1 MRLPGVERLENRVLF
16 ASGDLDSLFAGG
28 KVVKDLLGNDDYG
41 FAVAVQAD
49 GKVLVGGRAGA
60 AVGGDFGL
68 IRLNADGTPDSTLG
82 NAGVVTLDM
91 GSSFDSAYA
100 ILVQSDGKIILGGET
115 SRSGT
120 SSDFA
125 LARFNANGTLDT
137 TFGTSGKVVTDFA
150 TKNDQLAALALTS
163 DGHIVAAGWATVSG
177 LPQIAVAEYNAS
189 GQLESAF
196 GTGGKTYAALPNG
209 YSRGQAVAILGD
221 GSVVVAGGASSFTTG
236 ETHFAAVKFS
246 ATGALDSTFGASG
259 FAVASVGGDDE
270 TAHAVLVQTDG
281 KLVLAGESYDS
292 NTGGADFAVTRLSAV
307 GAVDSSFGSSGVV
320 RTDFAGDFD
329 QATSAVLQSNGHIVV
344 AGLVTVNGDMHFGVE
359 CLNTDGTLDTSF
371 GGTGMVTI
379 AFRCSD
385 AGNAIAL
392 DAQGR
397 IVVAGYSMDNAGA
410 YDFAVARLIGRVN
423 VAPTANAGGA
433 YTVDANGSVQLNG
446 AGSFDS
452 DGSIVSYEWDFNYD
466 GQTFDADATSA
477 TPTFSA
483 SGLSGVTRTIALR
496 VTDND
501 GATSLVTTTL
511 TVNVLPPPPPP
522 VVDPPPSDPPPVVDP
537 PPIVPAVVGAAVTND
552 PDQIGK
558 QILIVHGTAKCD
570 NIHFKMNR
578 SGFIEVRMNG
588 KCLGKFA
595 NVSKI
600 MAYGEDGSDLIDARL
615 ANVPVNLFGGKGND
629 VLIGSRM
636 IGDTLDGGD
645 GHNVLID
652 RIPKPPK
659 LPPIRKCVL
668 GHQEQRKK

>member
-1 MRLPGVERLENRVLF
+1 
-16 ASGDLDSLFAGG
+16 LDSLFAGG

-49 GKVLVGGRAGA
+49 GKVLVAGRAGA

-68 IRLNADGTPDSTLG
+68 LRLNADGTPDSTFG

-125 LARFNANGTLDT
+125 LARFNADGRLDT

-196 GTGGKTYAALPNG
+196 GTGGITYAVLPNG

-221 GSVVVAGGASSFTTG
+221 GSIVVAGAASSFTTG
-236 ETHFAAVKFS
+236 ETHFAAVRFS
-246 ATGALDSTFGASG
+246 ATGTLDSTFGASG
-259 FAVASVGGDDE
+259 FAIAGVGGDDE

-292 NTGGADFAVTRLSAV
+292 STGGSDFAVTRLSAA

-320 RTDFAGDFD
+320 RTDFAGDCD
-329 QATSAVLQSNGHIVV
+329 QASSAVLQSNGHIVV

-359 CLNTDGTLDTSF
+359 CLNTDGSLDTTF
-371 GGTGMVTI
+371 GGTGMVSI
-379 AFRCSD
+379 AFRSSD
-385 AGNAIAL
+385 AGNAVAL

-433 YTVDANGSVQLNG
+433 YTVDADGSVQLNG
-446 AGSFDS
+446 AGSFDT
-452 DGSIVSYEWDFNYD
+452 DGSIVSYEWDYNYD
-466 GQTFDADATSA
+466 GQTFDADASGA

-501 GATSLVTTTL
+501 GATNVVTTTV

-522 VVDPPPSDPPPVVDP
+522 PAPEPPPASDP
-537 PPIVPAVVGAAVTND
+537 PPIVPAVVGASLADD

-558 QILIVHGTAKCD
+558 KILIVHGTAKCD
-570 NIHFKMNR
+570 HILFCMSR
-578 SGFIEVRMNG
+578 SGLIEVRMNG
-588 KCLGKFA
+588 KLLGKFA

-600 MAYGEDGSDLIDARL
+600 QAYGEDGNDVINARC
-615 ANVPVNLFGGKGND
+615 AKVPVSLFGGKGND
-629 VLIGSRM
+629 ILIGSRQS
-636 IGDTLDGGD
+636 GDLLDGGEGKNHLFD
-645 GHNVLID
+645 FRGHEIF
-652 RIPKPPK
+652 PKRAPV
-659 LPPIRKCVL
+659 RTCVL
-668 GHQEQRKK
+668 GKRR